1 MRHGYVTSALAALS
15 LAAASAGSAFAQE
28 LMIVEG
34 APAISGGAQSLMMA
48 EIETLG
54 GPTSSPGAAMA
65 LANPL
70 PRVDKQFQS
79 FQFADNSR
87 LNGFYTIPPDPMG
100 TASKS
105 RLLAVVNVAV
115 ELRTKGGTLLDESGL
130 GAFFGDLALGSPFD
144 PKVVYD
150 EHSGRLLV
158 VALVRVF
165 GSPNVSQILL
175 AVSKSDNPNTLTAMD
190 WNFTAIDSK
199 TIIPFNSGSLQLE
212 TWADYPGF
220 EVDEEAIYITNNM
233 FTFLFGGAYGG
244 VRLWIVDKGE
254 TDGGFYAGGTAS
266 VTVHDPYASNGGI
279 ATTTM
284 PALIHGKGGVGGSG
298 SDIGTFL
305 VSYSGLSDGVSE
317 YLQVVTVR
325 DPLGKTGGPTFEQE
339 FLEIGDIETGFPAL
353 PGAPQADTGI
363 TINTNDRRALDA
375 VWRDGALWMV
385 TTIRPNSNFGP
396 DAGQATATWFKVDT
410 TQGPG
415 NLVIADGG
423 IVGGEDIAPGT
434 FTFFPAIAV
443 NRRGD
448 MKIGFS
454 ASAPTI
460 YAGAYVT
467 GKRVEDPAGTV
478 RPSNVVRAGE
488 DYYYR
493 TFSGTR
499 NRWGDYSGIAVDPTN
514 DTFFWIYNEYA
525 APRGNV
531 LPAYPTQDG
540 VWGTT
545 WGRGRF

>member
-1 MRHGYVTSALAALS
+1 MKHRRLASALAACS
-15 LAAASAGSAFAQE
+15 LAVVSAGSAFAQE
-28 LMIVEG
+28 LMVTEG
-34 APAISGGAQSLMMA
+34 APGISGGAQSLMMG
-48 EIETLG
+48 EVGSLG
-54 GPTSSPGAAMA
+54 GPISAPGAAMA

-79 FQFADNSR
+79 FQFADNFR

-105 RLLAVVNVAV
+105 RLVAVVNVAV
-115 ELRTKGGTLLDESGL
+115 ELRTKDGTLLDESGL
-130 GAFFGDLALGSPFD
+130 RAFFGDLALGSPFD

-158 VALVRVF
+158 VALVRVA
-165 GSPNVSQILL
+165 GTPNISQILL
-175 AVSKSDNPNTLTAMD
+175 AVSKSDNPNTLSADD
-190 WNFTAIDSK
+190 WNFAAIDSK
-199 TIIPFNSGSLQLE
+199 TVISGSE

-233 FTFLFGGAYGG
+233 FTFPGFYRGA
-244 VRLWIVDKGE
+244 RLWIVDKGE
-254 TDGGFYAGGTAS
+254 GDGGFYVGGPAN
-266 VTVHDPYASNGGI
+266 VTVHNPYASAGI

-284 PALIHGKGGVGGSG
+284 PALVHGNGGVGGPG

-325 DPLGKTGGPTFEQE
+325 DPLGKTGGPMFEQE
-339 FLEIGDIETGFPAL
+339 FLQIGDIETGFPAL
-353 PGAPQADTGI
+353 PGAPQADTAI

-385 TTIRPNSNFGP
+385 TTIRPNANFGP
-396 DAGQATATWFKVDT
+396 DQGQATATWFKVDT
-410 TQGPG
+410 SQGPG
-415 NLVIADGG
+415 SLVIADGG
-423 IVGGEDIAPGT
+423 VVGGEDIAPGA

-493 TFSGTR
+493 TFSGVR

-514 DTFFWIYNEYA
+514 DKFFWIYNEYA

-531 LPAYPTQDG
+531 LSSFPTQDG

>member
-1 MRHGYVTSALAALS
+1 MKHGRFASALAACS
-15 LAAASAGSAFAQE
+15 LAAASLGSAFAQE
-28 LMIVEG
+28 LMIAEG
-34 APAISGGAQSLMMA
+34 APVISGGAQSLMMG
-48 EIETLG
+48 EVGTLG
-54 GPTSSPGAAMA
+54 GPTSASGTAMA

-70 PRVDKQFQS
+70 PRVDQQFQS
-79 FQFADNSR
+79 FQFADNAR

-150 EHSGRLLV
+150 EHSDRLLV
-158 VALVRVF
+158 VALVRVI
-165 GSPNVSQILL
+165 GAPNISQILL
-175 AVSKSDNPNTLTAMD
+175 AVSKSDSPDTLTASD
-190 WNFTAIDSK
+190 WYFTAIDSK
-199 TIIPFNSGSLQLE
+199 LGISGLE

-220 EVDEEAIYITNNM
+220 EVDEEAIYVTNNM
-233 FTFLFGGAYGG
+233 FTFSPFGLYGG

-254 TDGGFYAGGTAS
+254 FDGGFYTGGPAS
-266 VTVHDPYASNGGI
+266 VSVHNPYAGGGI

-284 PALIHGKGGVGGSG
+284 PALVHGDDGVGGSG

-305 VSYSGLSDGVSE
+305 VSYSGLSNGVSE
-317 YLQVVTVR
+317 FLQVVTVR
-325 DPLGKTGGPTFEQE
+325 DPLGRTGGPIFEQE

-353 PGAPQADTGI
+353 PGAPQADTAI

-396 DAGQATATWFKVDT
+396 DQGQATAAWLKVDT
-410 TQGPG
+410 AQGPG
-415 NLVIADGG
+415 SLVIADGG
-423 IVGGEDIAPGT
+423 IVGGEDIAPGA

-493 TFSGTR
+493 TFNGTR

-514 DTFFWIYNEYA
+514 DRFFWIYNEYA
-525 APRGNV
+525 APRGDV
-531 LPAYPTQDG
+531 LSAYPTQDG

-545 WGRGRF
+545 WARGRF

>member
-1 MRHGYVTSALAALS
+1 VIS
-15 LAAASAGSAFAQE
+15 
-28 LMIVEG
+28 
-34 APAISGGAQSLMMA
+34 SGGAAGAVIGNTGSSA
-48 EIETLG
+48 
-54 GPTSSPGAAMA
+54 GPTAIGGSANA

-79 FQFADNSR
+79 FQFADNAR

-115 ELRTKGGTLLDESGL
+115 ELRNKGGKLLDESGL
-130 GAFFGDLALGSPFD
+130 QAFFGDLALGSPFD

-158 VALVRVF
+158 VALVQE
-165 GSPNVSQILL
+165 SDSENISQILL
-175 AVSKSDNPNTLTAMD
+175 AVSKSDSPDTLSEAD
-190 WNFTAIDSK
+190 WYFTAIDSK
-199 TIIPFNSGSLQLE
+199 AVIFGFE

-220 EVDEEAIYITNNM
+220 EVDEEAVYITNNM
-233 FTFLFGGAYGG
+233 FTFSPFGLYGG
-244 VRLWIVDKGE
+244 SRLWIVDKGE
-254 TDGGFYAGGTAS
+254 HAGGFYAGGPADVS
-266 VTVHDPYASNGGI
+266 MYDPYADAGL

-284 PALIHGKGGVGGSG
+284 PALVHGKGGVGGAG

-305 VSYSGLSDGVSE
+305 VSYSGLSDGLYE

-325 DPLGKTGGPTFEQE
+325 DPLGRAGGPVFEQE
-339 FLEIGDIETGFPAL
+339 FLLIGDIEALSAAL
-353 PGAPQADTGI
+353 PGAPQADTAI

-375 VWRDGALWMV
+375 VWRDGALWMT
-385 TTIRPNSNFGP
+385 TTIDPNFGE
-396 DAGQATATWFKVDT
+396 DQGQATATWFKVAT
-410 TQGPG
+410 SAGPG
-415 NLVIADGG
+415 QLVIEDAGL
-423 IVGGEDIAPGT
+423 VGGEDIAPGT

-454 ASAPTI
+454 ASAPSI

-467 GKRVEDPAGTV
+467 GKRVEDPQGTV

-493 TFSGTR
+493 TFGGTR
-499 NRWGDYSGIAVDPTN
+499 NRWGDYSGIAVDPSN
-514 DTFFWIYNEYA
+514 DMFFWVFNEYA
-525 APRGNV
+525 APRGNI
-531 LPAYPTQDG
+531 LSAYPSQDG

>member
-1 MRHGYVTSALAALS
+1 MKFKHLASALAACS
-15 LAAASAGSAFAQE
+15 LAVASVGSAFAQE
-28 LMIVEG
+28 LMITEG
-34 APAISGGAQSLMMA
+34 APAISGGAQSLMMGEA
-48 EIETLG
+48 DTLS
-54 GPTSSPGAAMA
+54 GPTSEPGAAMA

-79 FQFADNSR
+79 FQFADNAR

-115 ELRTKGGTLLDESGL
+115 ELRTKEGILLDESGL

-158 VALVRVF
+158 VALVRAF
-165 GSPNVSQILL
+165 GAPNVSQILL
-175 AVSKSDNPNTLTAMD
+175 AVSKSDNPNTLTADD
-190 WNFTAIDSK
+190 WRFAAIDSK
-199 TIIPFNSGSLQLE
+199 TVISGSE

-233 FTFLFGGAYGG
+233 FTFSTGAYRG

-254 TDGGFYAGGTAS
+254 GDGGLYVGGPTN
-266 VTVHDPYASNGGI
+266 VTVHDPYASVGI

-284 PALIHGKGGVGGSG
+284 PALVHGDGGVGGPG

-325 DPLGKTGGPTFEQE
+325 DPLGKTGGPMVEQE

-353 PGAPQADTGI
+353 PGAPQADTAI

-385 TTIRPNSNFGP
+385 TTIRPNANFGP
-396 DAGQATATWFKVDT
+396 DQGQATAAWLKVDT
-410 TQGPG
+410 AQGPG
-415 NLVIADGG
+415 SLVIADGG
-423 IVGGEDIAPGT
+423 VIGGEDIAPGA

-467 GKRVEDPAGTV
+467 GKRVADPAGTV

-514 DTFFWIYNEYA
+514 DRFFWIYNEYA

-531 LPAYPTQDG
+531 LSSYPTQDG